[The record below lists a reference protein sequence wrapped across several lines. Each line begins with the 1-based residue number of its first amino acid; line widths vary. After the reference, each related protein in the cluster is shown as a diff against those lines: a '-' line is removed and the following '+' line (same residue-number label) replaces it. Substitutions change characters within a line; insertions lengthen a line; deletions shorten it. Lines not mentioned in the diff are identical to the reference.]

1 MRDARGA
8 SGVKDGRR
16 RRSWADDEKRRIV
29 AESREE
35 GTSIAEVARRYDLN
49 ANLLFTWRRQL
60 SPSLAAGA
68 AMTPM
73 LPVTISPVAA
83 PPTTGSGAAGRM
95 EIVLADGERIIVWA
109 DVEATAL
116 TRILKALA
124 RR

>member
-1 MRDARGA
+1 
-8 SGVKDGRR
+8 
-16 RRSWADDEKRRIV
+16 
-29 AESREE
+29 
-35 GTSIAEVARRYDLN
+35 
-49 ANLLFTWRRQL
+49 
-60 SPSLAAGA
+60 
-68 AMTPM
+68 MTPM